1 VSSNLELPAPA
12 PGLARAQSARFS
24 ASVIGQLARGLLRH
38 SWWVLTLL
46 CLLILLSGRSGP
58 SLAEF
63 KVISVT
69 RSACDG
75 SQASEASL
83 PLYDR
88 GRDCMRILAS
98 RHLSADQTIEQ
109 SLLVS
114 GVGRDAR
121 IWINGNLLREF
132 DARAS
137 FDSTSQ
143 PLLVPLQPGILH
155 PGDNELLFQIRS
167 GDGRFDRSFL
177 GSVLLGPSESL
188 APAFERIRALSVS
201 GAQLAIVVGVAILL
215 TLLPMALLRLGEREH
230 RWFAISVLCSLVYIW
245 NMGWPLRPL
254 PAQLW
259 QIMAHAALG
268 LALWSMLRF
277 SFIQVGPSPVLRAW
291 VDRIIVISLTA
302 LPFKAIGDSWWLSA
316 IGDTIYRSGLIVLL
330 VVLAVY
336 WWQRRS
342 RIPIARWLA
351 AAAVLNI
358 VLGVA
363 DSLRVW
369 NSPKG
374 EIAPYLVHWG
384 ILYLLVLLL
393 IGQIK
398 RILEA
403 LHTAEHAQQQL
414 AEALEQRSR
423 ELQHEFSLRQ
433 QAEQARTLAEERQ
446 RIMRDMHDGVGGQL
460 VALIGQADHG
470 TLDEHKLKRQLRRSL
485 DDLRLM
491 IDSLDDACADL
502 GVALGMLRQRLQSS
516 LKDLP
521 IVVHWQT
528 AQLPDLAPRAPD
540 EVLQVLRIVQE
551 SITNALKHAQCRQ
564 LDISASWNQGWLEI
578 CVQDDGIGLSE
589 TAARGRGLPG
599 MRQRAARIG
608 ATIDIANH
616 PPGTRVCLRM
626 PQALV

>member
-1 VSSNLELPAPA
+1 VSSNLEHPAPV
-12 PGLARAQSARFS
+12 PGLARAQPAQFS
-24 ASVIGQLARGLLRH
+24 ASRIDQLARGLLRNA
-38 SWWVLTLL
+38 WWALTLL
-46 CLLILLSGRSGP
+46 VLLILLIARNGP
-58 SLAEF
+58 SLTEF
-63 KVISVT
+63 RVT
-69 RSACDG
+69 SASRSACDG
-75 SQASEASL
+75 SNASEVGL
-83 PLYDR
+83 PHYDW
-88 GRDCMRILAS
+88 GRDCTRILAS
-98 RHLSADQTIEQ
+98 RHLTADQTIEQ
-109 SLLVS
+109 SLVVT

-132 DARAS
+132 DARAG

-143 PLLVPLQPGILH
+143 PLLLPLQPGILH
-155 PGDNELLFQIRS
+155 RGDNELLFQVRS
-167 GDGRFDRSFL
+167 GIGRYDRTYL
-177 GSVLLGPSESL
+177 GTILLGPDESL
-188 APAFERIRALSVS
+188 APAFERIRVLGVS
-201 GAQLAIVVGVAILL
+201 GAQLAIIVGVAILL
-215 TLLPMALLRLGEREH
+215 TLLPMALLRRGEREH
-230 RWFAISVLCSLVYIW
+230 RWFALSVLCSLVYIW

-254 PAQLW
+254 PAELW
-259 QIMAHAALG
+259 HILAHAALG
-268 LALWSMLRF
+268 LALWGMLRF
-277 SFIQVGPSPVLRAW
+277 SFIQAGSSPDLRAW
-291 VDRIIVISLTA
+291 VDRIMAISLAA
-302 LPFKAIGDSWWLSA
+302 LLSRLISDDWWPVTIGEA
-316 IGDTIYRSGLIVLL
+316 IYRSGLIVLL
-330 VVLAVY
+330 IVLTVY
-336 WWQRRS
+336 WWRRRS
-342 RIPIARWLA
+342 QMPIARWLA

-358 VLGVA
+358 VLSVA
-363 DSLRVW
+363 DSLRLW
-369 NSPKG
+369 TALKG

-384 ILYLLVLLL
+384 ILYMLVLLL

-414 AEALEQRSR
+414 SAALEQRSR
-423 ELQHEFSLRQ
+423 ELQHQFALRQ

-470 TLDEHKLKRQLRRSL
+470 TLDEHKLKLQLRRSL

-521 IVVHWQT
+521 IAVHWQT

-551 SITNALKHAQCRQ
+551 SITNALKHARCRK
-564 LDISASWNQGWLEI
+564 LEITADWNQGWLEI

-599 MRQRAARIG
+599 MQLRASRIG
-608 ATIDIANH
+608 ATIEIADH
-616 PPGTRVCLRM
+616 PPGTRVRLRM
-626 PQALV
+626 PQELA